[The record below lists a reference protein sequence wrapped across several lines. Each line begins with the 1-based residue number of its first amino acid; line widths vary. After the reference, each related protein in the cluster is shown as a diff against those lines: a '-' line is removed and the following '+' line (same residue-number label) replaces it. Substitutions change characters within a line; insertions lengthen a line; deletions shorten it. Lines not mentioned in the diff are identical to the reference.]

1 MNLIGNAVKFTAH
14 GFVRVNCS
22 VEESVSAEGEVT
34 LKFEI
39 RYVACRNRSR
49 SSRDL
54 LAVTPE
60 LACQPL
66 TWNNSLSLSSKLT

>member
-22 VEESVSAEGEVT
+22 VEESVNAEGEVT

-39 RYVACRNRSR
+39 R
-49 SSRDL
+49 
-54 LAVTPE
+54 
-60 LACQPL
+60 
-66 TWNNSLSLSSKLT
+66 LSSAL